1 MNRKVS
7 SRFSTV
13 LVLLLL
19 VVPAAFAAPRPAKP
33 APAEVG
39 VLAWLTEA
47 LGRFLP
53 AGHDRPGT
61 LIPGR
66 KSLLSSSPFA
76 PIESRGTMDPDGH
89 S

>member
-1 MNRKVS
+1 MNRQIS
-7 SRFSTV
+7 SRVSTL

-19 VVPAAFAAPRPAKP
+19 VVPAAFAAPQPAKP
-33 APAEVG
+33 APPEVG
-39 VLAWLTEA
+39 VLAWLTAA

-53 AGHDRPGT
+53 AGHNLPGT

-66 KSLLSSSPFA
+66 KSLLSSSPFP

-89 S
+89 N